1 MMKFA
6 LTLAALLLAPLAAL
20 AALNAA
26 EVANLRCEYRENPLG
41 IDEVQPRLSWV
52 MEKTEARGQKQTSYQ
67 VLMASTPELL
77 GKDKGDLWDS
87 GKVASDQR
95 IRVEY
100 KHNR

>member
-6 LTLAALLLAPLAAL
+6 LTLAALLLAPL

-41 IDEVQPRLSWV
+41 IDEVQPRLSRV

-77 GKDKGDLWDS
+77 GKVKGDLWDS
-87 GKVASDQR
+87 GKVASDQY
-95 IRVEY
+95 IQVEY
-100 KHNR
+100 KYNR